1 MKFSSNAKYD
11 TKTNQSRT
19 QLTLPTFEHQGHLH
33 YWKCLTMWQMT
44 KNNCKIVIDNCAP
57 CNISIDQNDVLATL
71 DLKTGDRIPMEG
83 SVNSNDI
90 IDIHLK
96 LPKVPKMSLREEIE
110 TKAMVNLAKK
120 LKKKT
125 WTLFSTTSLNKFY
138 LGIAKNL
145 THKIHLNVNSS
156 MYQKLFKIP
165 PIFVQFRNKIR
176 GLRTV
181 QDFSELNNHS
191 FFADHLMKKSQNASA
206 TLEEQI
212 QPNFRCWM
220 LLWVSGKCNSTQSRK
235 T

>member
-1 MKFSSNAKYD
+1 
-11 TKTNQSRT
+11 
-19 QLTLPTFEHQGHLH
+19 
-33 YWKCLTMWQMT
+33 MT

-125 WTLFSTTSLNKFY
+125 
-138 LGIAKNL
+138 
-145 THKIHLNVNSS
+145 
-156 MYQKLFKIP
+156 
-165 PIFVQFRNKIR
+165 
-176 GLRTV
+176 
-181 QDFSELNNHS
+181 
-191 FFADHLMKKSQNASA
+191 
-206 TLEEQI
+206 
-212 QPNFRCWM
+212 
-220 LLWVSGKCNSTQSRK
+220 
-235 T
+235 